1 MGIGIVVGL
10 RVCDRH
16 TTVADDF
23 VSLSDRSAWTVTFSG
38 SGRWAVLDG
47 CEDGRQ
53 VFSRTWNETVPQN
66 LA

>member
-1 MGIGIVVGL
+1 M
-10 RVCDRH
+10 
-16 TTVADDF
+16 ADDF

-38 SGRWAVLDG
+38 SGRWAVLDS